1 MKHLLNKKVGS
12 IQISG
17 IRQFSDKLSSMKDI
31 VSLTIG
37 QPDFLTP
44 EYIKE
49 AGKLAIDQNHTSYA
63 PNAGILELRK
73 KAAEIF
79 NQKYNLD
86 YLPSETIITN
96 GSTEGIYLALRTIL
110 SDGDEVILP
119 TPAYSGYEPVVHMC
133 GGVTKFVNT
142 IETGFKLTPELV
154 EQAITNKTKA
164 IIIPFPSNPTGAT
177 MNKDELSEIVQ
188 LLEDKEIFIL
198 SDELYSELM
207 FTTKHVSIATFPS
220 IREKTIVINGV
231 SKSHAMTGWRIGF
244 VFAPE
249 YLINEML
256 KIHQYVNT
264 SVNTMA
270 QFAAISAISGTGEA
284 VKEMVE
290 QYKARRDYLY
300 EKLTNLGFSIIKP
313 EGTFY
318 LFPEIPKQFNDS
330 YKFCL
335 ELAEKARVG
344 MLPSSVFTDG
354 GNHHIR
360 ISFAYSMD
368 KLKEAI
374 ERLTDYLS

>member
-17 IRQFSDKLSSMKDI
+17 IRQFSDKISSIENI

-44 EYIKE
+44 DYIKE
-49 AGKLAIDQNHTSYA
+49 AGKLAIDHNHTPYA
-63 PNAGILELRK
+63 PNAGISELRK
-73 KAAEIF
+73 IASEVF
-79 NQKYNLD
+79 NQKYNLN

-96 GSTEGIYLALRTIL
+96 GSTEGIYLSLRAIL
-110 SDGDEVILP
+110 SEGDEVILP
-119 TPAYSGYEPVVHMC
+119 TPAYSGYEPVIHMC

-142 IETGFKLTPELV
+142 IETGFKLTAEIV
-154 EQAITNKTKA
+154 ERSITNKTKA

-177 MNKDELSEIVQ
+177 MNKEELAKVVKV
-188 LLEDKEIFIL
+188 LEDNDIFII
-198 SDELYSELM
+198 SDELYSELV
-207 FTTKHVSIATFPS
+207 FDTKHISIATFPS
-220 IREKTIVINGV
+220 VREKTIVINGV

-249 YLINEML
+249 YIIQEML

-270 QFAAISAISGTGEA
+270 QFAAVGALSGTDEA
-284 VKEMVE
+284 VKNMVD
-290 QYKARRDYLY
+290 QYKTRRDFLF
-300 EKLTNLGFSIIKP
+300 EKLSNLGFSIVIP

-318 LFPEIPKQFNDS
+318 LFPEIPKQFDDS
-330 YKFCL
+330 YQFCL
-335 ELAEKARVG
+335 DLAEKARVG

-354 GNHHIR
+354 GNHHVR
-360 ISFAYSMD
+360 ISFAYSME
-368 KLKEAI
+368 KLKEAV
-374 ERLTDYLS
+374 ERLNNYLS